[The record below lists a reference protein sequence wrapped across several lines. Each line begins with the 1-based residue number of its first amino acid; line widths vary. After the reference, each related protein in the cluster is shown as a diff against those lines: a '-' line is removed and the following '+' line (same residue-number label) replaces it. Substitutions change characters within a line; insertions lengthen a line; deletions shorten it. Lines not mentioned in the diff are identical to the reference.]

1 MVSERGYPVDTTEC
15 AQRLLAQYRETCT
28 PLPISFRSLVSWMKV
43 GERATH
49 YLHPYPAKLLPH
61 IAHYFLASDLFCG
74 SRGQVLDPFGGTGTV
89 ALEAMLSGRT
99 AIYADANPLAC
110 LIARAKTDA
119 LWGKDLRAMQRDF
132 MQRFRVSRSS
142 RPPEVVNIDKWFEPK
157 VIGALCRLRAAAENE
172 DDPGLRR
179 LLDVT
184 FSATVRRVSN
194 ADPRLSVPVLSK
206 TGPLAI
212 DSQGVLGVFQSQLE
226 ANIRRVLQLRTM
238 LPEGVRPIEVASRDA
253 RSLGVSFDGSVDLVI
268 TSPPYAGAQKY
279 VRSSSLCLGWLGLA
293 STNQLKPLENE
304 SIGREHLSSYLVKQA
319 PVTSV
324 PGANLVL
331 ENVRRTN
338 PTRAAIAATY
348 INEMES
354 ALTEMSRVL
363 RIGGRIVLII
373 GNNVVCGQ
381 EFMSSEYLS
390 EILQRLGF
398 RLELALIDDI
408 KSRGLMTKRN
418 KTANLIS
425 REWVLI
431 FRKDV

>member
-1 MVSERGYPVDTTEC
+1 
-15 AQRLLAQYRETCT
+15 
-28 PLPISFRSLVSWMKV
+28 
-43 GERATH
+43 
-49 YLHPYPAKLLPH
+49 
-61 IAHYFLASDLFCG
+61 
-74 SRGQVLDPFGGTGTV
+74 
-89 ALEAMLSGRT
+89 
-99 AIYADANPLAC
+99 
-110 LIARAKTDA
+110 
-119 LWGKDLRAMQRDF
+119 MQRDF

-268 TSPPYAGAQKY
+268 TSPYAGAQKY

-363 RIGGRIVLII
+363 RIGGGL
-373 GNNVVCGQ
+373 C
-381 EFMSSEYLS
+381 LS
-390 EILQRLGF
+390 LVIMLSAVRSLCHQ
-398 RLELALIDDI
+398 
-408 KSRGLMTKRN
+408 N
-418 KTANLIS
+418 IS
-425 REWVLI
+425 RRSCKGWDSALSW
-431 FRKDV
+431 R

>member
-1 MVSERGYPVDTTEC
+1 
-15 AQRLLAQYRETCT
+15 
-28 PLPISFRSLVSWMKV
+28 MKV

-268 TSPPYAGAQKY
+268 TSPLTRAHKNT
-279 VRSSSLCLGWLGLA
+279 LG
-293 STNQLKPLENE
+293 
-304 SIGREHLSSYLVKQA
+304 HQA
-319 PVTSV
+319 CAWDGS
-324 PGANLVL
+324 GSR
-331 ENVRRTN
+331 RRT
-338 PTRAAIAATY
+338 
-348 INEMES
+348 S
-354 ALTEMSRVL
+354 
-363 RIGGRIVLII
+363 
-373 GNNVVCGQ
+373 
-381 EFMSSEYLS
+381 
-390 EILQRLGF
+390 
-398 RLELALIDDI
+398 
-408 KSRGLMTKRN
+408 
-418 KTANLIS
+418 
-425 REWVLI
+425 
-431 FRKDV
+431 

>member
-1 MVSERGYPVDTTEC
+1 
-15 AQRLLAQYRETCT
+15 
-28 PLPISFRSLVSWMKV
+28 MKV